1 MKYVHFHLVLAAAV
15 MLICSGG
22 CSRARWL
29 SRKDY
34 KELNDPFAA
43 GSEMADAESS
53 ENSEFEADPAT
64 AGRASLAEPKTA
76 ALPWQRPDAGQDT
89 ASTAEPA
96 AAEPKPIIQQASG
109 NSFDTNAGSVAQ
121 ASYPDETPESLDE
134 SPQPAAFDPLA
145 DAPADVHTI
154 AAAISSGDS
163 AEELPELPAIA
174 DGESEHPFEAAEAL
188 AAEARQTNSVPASQ
202 ETLSA
207 DAFSATVTNDAVNE
221 HQGDAAAAD
230 AFSDS
235 DDQTAA
241 DDQPVN
247 PFSLDRQPVSG
258 SPAEDFAAD
267 VGVNSRTPAP
277 AQSSDI
283 LPDDQW
289 STDLNG
295 MSDDIAQPLIPAIK
309 PGAQPSRNQNP
320 FGDIPKATGS
330 PSVSSFSSKIPVWPA
345 TGLKQNT
352 VPSAVPKPGVGQKP
366 KKAAVNPFYDE
377 LPSGDSDSGHSL
389 PDFGSTDTSTDAEL
403 PPDFESAESG
413 DSDADHGSKLDAGF
427 DMDSGWKPSH
437 AVKP

>member
-15 MLICSGG
+15 VLICSGG

-43 GSEMADAESS
+43 GSEMADADSS
-53 ENSEFEADPAT
+53 ENSEFDAEADPAK

-76 ALPWQRPDAGQDT
+76 ALPWQRPGAGSDE
-89 ASTAEPA
+89 ASTEEPA
-96 AAEPKPIIQQASG
+96 AAGPKPIIQQASG
-109 NSFDTNAGSVAQ
+109 KSFDTSVGSVAQ

-134 SPQPAAFDPLA
+134 SPQPAAFDTRA
-145 DAPADVHTI
+145 DAPADVHTS
-154 AAAISSGDS
+154 AAANTSGDS

-202 ETLSA
+202 ETVSA
-207 DAFSATVTNDAVNE
+207 EAFSATVTNDAVNE

-235 DDQTAA
+235 SDLTDS
-241 DDQPVN
+241 DEQPVN
-247 PFSLDRQPVSG
+247 PFSLDRPSVSG

-267 VGVNSRTPAP
+267 VGVNSRTPAA

-289 STDLNG
+289 STELNG
-295 MSDDIAQPLIPAIK
+295 MSDDIAQPLIPATK

-320 FGDIPKATGS
+320 FGEVPKTTAS
-330 PSVSSFSSKIPVWPA
+330 PSVSGFSSKTPVWPA
-345 TGLKQNT
+345 TGLKQST
-352 VPSAVPKPGVGQKP
+352 VPSAVPKPAVGQKP
-366 KKAAVNPFYDE
+366 KKANVNPFDDE

-389 PDFGSTDTSTDAEL
+389 PDFGSTDAEL

-413 DSDADHGSKLDAGF
+413 DSDTDHDSKLDAGF

>member
-15 MLICSGG
+15 VLICSGG

-43 GSEMADAESS
+43 GSEMADADSS
-53 ENSEFEADPAT
+53 ENSEFDAEADPVT

-76 ALPWQRPDAGQDT
+76 ALPWQRPGAGSDE
-89 ASTAEPA
+89 ASTEEPA
-96 AAEPKPIIQQASG
+96 AAGPKPIIQQASG
-109 NSFDTNAGSVAQ
+109 NSFDTNVGSVAQ

-134 SPQPAAFDPLA
+134 SPQPAAFDPRA
-145 DAPADVHTI
+145 DAPADVHTS

-163 AEELPELPAIA
+163 AEELPELPAIT

-202 ETLSA
+202 ETVSA
-207 DAFSATVTNDAVNE
+207 DAFSAAVTNDAVNE
-221 HQGDAAAAD
+221 HQGDAAAAE

-235 DDQTAA
+235 SDQT

-247 PFSLDRQPVSG
+247 PFSLDRQSVSG

-267 VGVNSRTPAP
+267 VRVNSRTPAP
-277 AQSSDI
+277 AQSADI

-295 MSDDIAQPLIPAIK
+295 MSDDIAQPLIPATK
-309 PGAQPSRNQNP
+309 PGAQPSRNENP
-320 FGDIPKATGS
+320 FGENPKATAS
-330 PSVSSFSSKIPVWPA
+330 PSVSGFSSKTPVWPA

-366 KKAAVNPFYDE
+366 KKANVNPFDDE
-377 LPSGDSDSGHSL
+377 LPSGDSNSGHSL
-389 PDFGSTDTSTDAEL
+389 PDFGSTDAEL
-403 PPDFESAESG
+403 PPDFEAAESG
-413 DSDADHGSKLDAGF
+413 DSDTDHDSKLDAGF